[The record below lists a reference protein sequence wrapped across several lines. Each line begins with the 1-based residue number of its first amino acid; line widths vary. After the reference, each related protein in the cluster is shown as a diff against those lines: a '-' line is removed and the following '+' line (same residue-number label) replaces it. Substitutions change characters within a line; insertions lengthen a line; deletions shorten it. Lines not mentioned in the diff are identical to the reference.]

1 MSKLYLK
8 HYWFHFFPDTVYAEQ
23 GQCNGR
29 ASICLSACLS
39 RRPTAATVAGGFAA
53 ECHAG
58 MIYQSI
64 AAGALCASCYRR
76 RRSAKTGSV
85 TLRATCFIY
94 IFIRINCSF
103 KNKKFKKKQRKKI
116 PVHTTCQRTQRVK
129 CLLTMHSGSA
139 R

>member
-1 MSKLYLK
+1 
-8 HYWFHFFPDTVYAEQ
+8 VYAEQ

-76 RRSAKTGSV
+76 RRSAVKTGSV

-103 KNKKFKKKQRKKI
+103 KNKKLKKTKEKDTGTHNVSKN
-116 PVHTTCQRTQRVK
+116 TTCQMHTNYAQRK
-129 CLLTMHSGSA
+129 RKIT
-139 R
+139 